1 MVPLC
6 ICISWRTGSFFV
18 EEYDKLLLSQP
29 VIFLLSYHGAS
40 VYLHILKD
48 WEFFVEEYDRLLLS
62 QPVIFLLSYHGAPV
76 YLHIL
81 EDREFFC

>member
-1 MVPLC
+1 M
-6 ICISWRTGSFFV
+6 
-18 EEYDKLLLSQP
+18 
-29 VIFLLSYHGAS
+29 IFLLSYHGAS

-48 WEFFVEEYDRLLLS
+48 WEFFVEEYDKLLLS